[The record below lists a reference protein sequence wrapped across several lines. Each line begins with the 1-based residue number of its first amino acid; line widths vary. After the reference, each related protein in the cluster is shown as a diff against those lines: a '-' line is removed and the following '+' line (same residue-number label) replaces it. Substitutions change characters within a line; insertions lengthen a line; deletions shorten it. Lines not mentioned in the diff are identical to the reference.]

1 MQLSLLPA
9 LEAES
14 PLAQTGFPPPHG
26 QSANIGPS
34 QLSQTVDGYS
44 RGRAIAPLCRT
55 QDWEAG
61 FRPGQI
67 SFEQAGLC
75 PSH

>member
-1 MQLSLLPA
+1 MAMQLSLLPA

-14 PLAQTGFPPPHG
+14 PRAKP
-26 QSANIGPS
+26 SANIGPS

-67 SFEQAGLC
+67 SFDQAGLC